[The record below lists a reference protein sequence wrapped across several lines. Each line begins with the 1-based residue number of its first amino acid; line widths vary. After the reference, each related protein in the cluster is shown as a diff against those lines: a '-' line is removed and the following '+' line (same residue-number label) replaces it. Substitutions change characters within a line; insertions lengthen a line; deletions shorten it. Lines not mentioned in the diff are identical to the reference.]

1 MKWVY
6 PEFLFALLVL
16 VIPIL
21 IHLFHFRKYKTIYFS
36 SIAFV
41 KSVEQQQKNP
51 RKLKHLL
58 ILLARILAF
67 TCLVIA
73 FAQPY
78 FPNSNS
84 SKKDI
89 QLIGVYVDNSFSM
102 SRIGGQGELLAQ
114 AKTLAESIVEKAPR
128 NTQYVLFTN
137 ELSGNEKQTLTRVK
151 FVDQVG
157 KINYSPIYRSRE
169 EVLSFWNQW
178 IEDAQKEGNIKTKP
192 SLVFLSDFQKDKSNQ
207 STKKFKLITSVSPLI
222 LNPQNT
228 GNLYIDTLWF
238 ETPIQKMG
246 SSQTLSIRVV
256 NSGKEAIESAVVNVQ
271 IGKMKRDLFAEL
283 PAFGSDTLQLNYFN
297 QEAGIVKGKV
307 SINDKQMTQDDSFF
321 FNYEVKKNSAVLII
335 NGEDAVNNVGIVY
348 GLDDFY
354 KVKEISTNQA
364 SQENPEDYDLIVLN
378 GLNQISSSLSTSLE
392 SVHQELGSILL
403 IPGTNVSPTGW
414 NASLEKLALPTING
428 IQTVGLS
435 VQKLNIKDPFFQGI
449 FEGKPDNISLPAVAK
464 AYRLINNSKTL
475 SSSLINYQNGSP
487 FFVKSTG
494 KGASYLF
501 STSLKQE
508 FSTFTS
514 NQLFSTL
521 LLHVGNLSQRQNPY
535 YLIIGSDGSYP
546 LSNVATGDN
555 PVHLKQGTIDY
566 IPVLFTKNKR
576 SYISVQGL
584 EAIRILEAGNY
595 DIQQEGKN
603 KGIVSMNYNRLESQT
618 AESTPEEIK
627 TSFQQ
632 AGIQVNAIQDGSN
645 WNSAS
650 LLEIGENYDIWI
662 WFVFF
667 AGIFVLCE
675 MALLIFYKK

>member
-51 RKLKHLL
+51 RKIKHLL
-58 ILLARILAF
+58 VLIARMLAF

-78 FPNSNS
+78 FPHSDS

-102 SRIGGQGELLAQ
+102 SRIGTQGELLAQ
-114 AKTLAESIVEKAPR
+114 AKELASSIIDKAPR

-137 ELSGNEKQTLTRVK
+137 ELSGNEKQTLTQVK
-151 FVDQVG
+151 FVDQVA
-157 KINYSPIYRSRE
+157 KINYSPIYRSKE

-178 IEDAQKEGNIKTKP
+178 IEDAQKEGNIKSKP
-192 SLVFLSDFQKDKSNQ
+192 NLIYLSDFQKNKQSNLI
-207 STKKFKLITSVSPLI
+207 KKFKSIPSISPIRLT
-222 LNPQNT
+222 PQNK
-228 GNLYIDTLWF
+228 GNLFVDSIWF
-238 ETPIQKMG
+238 ETPIQKLG
-246 SSQTLSIRVV
+246 SAQTLSIRVV
-256 NSGKEAIESAVVNVQ
+256 NTGNEPIESAVVSVQ
-271 IGKMKRDLFAEL
+271 IGKMKRDLFAEI
-283 PAFGSDTLQLNYFN
+283 PSNGSDTVQLNYFN
-297 QEAGIVKGKV
+297 QEAGISKGIV
-307 SINDKQMTQDDSFF
+307 SINDKQMNQDDSFY
-321 FNYEVKKNSAVLII
+321 FNYEVKKSQSVLIV
-335 NGEDAVNNVGIVY
+335 NGEDAVENVGIVY

-354 KVKEISTNQA
+354 KIKEVSTNQA
-364 SQENPEDYDLIVLN
+364 SSEDLEKIDLIVLN
-378 GLNQISSSLSTSLE
+378 GLNQIPSNLTT
-392 SVHQELGSILL
+392 ELANYQDEKESILL
-403 IPGTNVSPTGW
+403 IPGTNISPTGW
-414 NASLEKLALPTING
+414 NALLEKLELPVING
-428 IQTVGLS
+428 TQTIGLA
-435 VQKLNIKDPFFQGI
+435 VQKLNLKDPFFHGI
-449 FEGKPDNISLPAVAK
+449 FEGKPENISIPAAAK
-464 AYRLINNSKTL
+464 AYRLMPNSKTL
-475 SSSLINYQNGSP
+475 SADLINYQNGTP

-494 KGASYLF
+494 KGNAYLF

-535 YLIIGSDGSYP
+535 FLVIGSDGSYP
-546 LSNVATGDN
+546 LKNTSSSEN
-555 PVHLKQGTIDY
+555 PVHLINKQVDY
-566 IPVLFTKNKR
+566 IPILFLKNKR
-576 SYISVQGL
+576 QTISVQGL
-584 EAIRILEAGNY
+584 EAIRFLEAGNY
-595 DIQQEGKN
+595 NILQDGKSL
-603 KGIVSMNYNRLESQT
+603 GTVSMNYNRLESQT
-618 AESTPEEIK
+618 AESTQEEIK
-627 TSFQQ
+627 KDFEQ
-632 AGIQVNAIQDGSN
+632 AGIHVNNLQDGSN

-650 LLEIGENYDIWI
+650 LLEIGENYDIWL

>member
-16 VIPIL
+16 IIPIL
-21 IHLFHFRKYKTIYFS
+21 IHLFHFRRYKTIYFS

-51 RKLKHLL
+51 RKIKHLL
-58 ILLARILAF
+58 ILIARSLAF
-67 TCLVIA
+67 ACLVIA

-78 FPNSNS
+78 FPHGNTG
-84 SKKDI
+84 KKDI
-89 QLIGVYVDNSFSM
+89 RLIGVYIDNSFSM
-102 SRIGGQGELLAQ
+102 SRIGAQGELLAQ
-114 AKTLAESIVEKAPR
+114 ARELAGSIVDKAPR

-137 ELSGNEKQTLTRVK
+137 ELSGNEKQTLTGVK
-151 FVDQVG
+151 FTDQVS
-157 KINYSPIYRSRE
+157 KVAYSPIYRTRE

-178 IEDAQKEGNIKTKP
+178 VEDAQKEGTIKTKP
-192 SLVFLSDFQKDKSNQ
+192 SLVYISDFQKNNTSNQ
-207 STKKFKLITSVSPLI
+207 TKKFKSIAAVSPL
-222 LNPQNT
+222 LLTPQNT

-238 ETPIQKMG
+238 ETPIQKLG
-246 SSQTLSIRVV
+246 SAQTLSIRVV
-256 NSGKEAIESAVVNVQ
+256 NTGKERLESAVVSVQ
-271 IGKMKRDLFAEL
+271 IGKLKRDLFAEL
-283 PAFGSDTLQLNYFN
+283 PAHGADTVQLNYFN
-297 QEAGIVKGKV
+297 QEAGVVKGKIA
-307 SINDKQMTQDDSFF
+307 INDKQMTRDDAFY
-321 FNYEVKKNSAVLII
+321 FNYEVKKSSSVLLI
-335 NGEDAVNNVGIVY
+335 NGEDAVENVGIVF

-354 KVKEISTNQA
+354 RVKEVTTGQA
-364 SQENPEDYDLIVLN
+364 SQENLENIDLVVLN
-378 GLNQISSSLSTSLE
+378 GLNQIPSNLST
-392 SVHQELGSILL
+392 ELANYHEEQGAILL

-414 NASLEKLALPTING
+414 NALLDKLHLPSING
-428 IQTVGLS
+428 TQSVGLGI
-435 VQKLNIKDPFFQGI
+435 QKLNINDPFFRGI
-449 FEGKPDNISLPAVAK
+449 FEGRPENISLPAVAK
-464 AYRLINNSKTL
+464 AYRLLNQSKTL
-475 SSSLINYQNGSP
+475 SGNLINYQNGTP

-494 KGASYLF
+494 SSSAYLF
-501 STSLKQE
+501 STSLKPE

-546 LSNVATGDN
+546 LHIDASSEN

-566 IPVLFTKNKR
+566 IPVVFTKNKR
-576 SYISVQGL
+576 SYLSVQGL

-595 DIQQEGKN
+595 TIFQDGKA
-603 KGIVSMNYNRLESQT
+603 KGMLSTNYNRLESQT
-618 AESTPEEIK
+618 SESTQEEIK
-627 TSFQQ
+627 AGFEQ
-632 AGIQVNAIQDGSN
+632 AGIEVHSIQDGSN

-650 LLEIGENYDIWI
+650 LLEIGESYDTWK

>member
-21 IHLFHFRKYKTIYFS
+21 IHLFHFRKYKTVYFS

-58 ILLARILAF
+58 ILLARMLAF

-78 FPNSNS
+78 FPGSDAN
-84 SKKDI
+84 KKDI

-137 ELSGNEKQTLTRVK
+137 ELSGNEKQTLTQVK

-157 KINYSPIYRSRE
+157 KIKYSPIYRSRE

-192 SLVFLSDFQKDKSNQ
+192 SLVFLSDFQKDKSGQ
-207 STKKFKLITSVSPLI
+207 STKKFKSIPSVSPLI

-238 ETPIQKMG
+238 ETPIQKLG

-297 QEAGIVKGKV
+297 QEAGIVKGEV
-307 SINDKQMTQDDSFF
+307 SINDKQMTQDDAFY
-321 FNYEVKKNSAVLII
+321 FNYEVKKNSSVLIV

-354 KVKEISTNQA
+354 KVKEVPTNQA
-364 SQENPEDYDLIVLN
+364 TQENLEDYDLIVLN
-378 GLNQISSSLSTSLE
+378 GLNQIPSSLSTSLE
-392 SVHQELGSILL
+392 SVHQESGSILL

-414 NASLEKLALPTING
+414 NASLEKLELPTING

-435 VQKLNIKDPFFQGI
+435 VQKLNIKDPFFHGI

-475 SSSLINYQNGSP
+475 SSSLINYQNGTP

-546 LSNVATGDN
+546 VTNVANGDK
-555 PVHLKQGTIDY
+555 PVHLKEGAIDY

-576 SYISVQGL
+576 SCISVQGL

-595 DIQQEGKN
+595 SILQDGKN

-618 AESTPEEIK
+618 AESTQEEIK
-627 TSFQQ
+627 TGFEQ
-632 AGIQVNAIQDGSN
+632 AGIQVNTIQDGSN

>member
-16 VIPIL
+16 IIPIL
-21 IHLFHFRKYKTIYFS
+21 IHLFHFRRYKTIYFS

-51 RKLKHLL
+51 RKIKHLL
-58 ILLARILAF
+58 ILIARSLAF
-67 TCLVIA
+67 ACLVIA

-78 FPNSNS
+78 FPHGNTG
-84 SKKDI
+84 KKDI
-89 QLIGVYVDNSFSM
+89 RLIGVYIDNSFSM
-102 SRIGGQGELLAQ
+102 SRIGAQGELLAQ
-114 AKTLAESIVEKAPR
+114 ARELAGSIVDKAPR

-137 ELSGNEKQTLTRVK
+137 ELSGNEKQTLTGVK
-151 FVDQVG
+151 FTDQVS
-157 KINYSPIYRSRE
+157 KVAYSPIYRTRE

-178 IEDAQKEGNIKTKP
+178 VEDAQKEGTIKTKP
-192 SLVFLSDFQKDKSNQ
+192 SLVYISDFQKNNTSNQ
-207 STKKFKLITSVSPLI
+207 TKKFKSIAAVSPL
-222 LNPQNT
+222 LLTPQNT

-238 ETPIQKMG
+238 ETPIQKLG
-246 SSQTLSIRVV
+246 SAQTLSIRVV
-256 NSGKEAIESAVVNVQ
+256 NTGKERLESAVVSVQ
-271 IGKMKRDLFAEL
+271 IGKLKRDLFAEL
-283 PAFGSDTLQLNYFN
+283 PAHGADTVQLNYFN
-297 QEAGIVKGKV
+297 QEAGVVKGKIA
-307 SINDKQMTQDDSFF
+307 INDKQMTRDDAFY
-321 FNYEVKKNSAVLII
+321 FNYEVKKSSSVLLI
-335 NGEDAVNNVGIVY
+335 NGEDAVENVGIVF

-354 KVKEISTNQA
+354 RVKEVTTGQA
-364 SQENPEDYDLIVLN
+364 SQENLENIDLVVLN
-378 GLNQISSSLSTSLE
+378 GLNQIPSNLST
-392 SVHQELGSILL
+392 ELANYHEEQGAILL

-414 NASLEKLALPTING
+414 NALLDKLHLPSING
-428 IQTVGLS
+428 TQSVGLGI
-435 VQKLNIKDPFFQGI
+435 QKLNINDPFFRGI
-449 FEGKPDNISLPAVAK
+449 FEGRPENISLPAVAK
-464 AYRLINNSKTL
+464 AYRLLNQSKTL
-475 SSSLINYQNGSP
+475 SGNLINYQNGTP

-494 KGASYLF
+494 SSSAYLF
-501 STSLKQE
+501 STSLKPE

-546 LSNVATGDN
+546 LHVDESSEN

-566 IPVLFTKNKR
+566 IPVVFTKNKR
-576 SYISVQGL
+576 SYLSVQGL

-595 DIQQEGKN
+595 TIFQDGKA
-603 KGIVSMNYNRLESQT
+603 KGMLSTNYNRLESQT
-618 AESTPEEIK
+618 SESTQEEIK
-627 TSFQQ
+627 AGFEQ
-632 AGIQVNAIQDGSN
+632 AGIEVHSIQDGSN

-650 LLEIGENYDIWI
+650 LLEIGESYDTWK

>member
-21 IHLFHFRKYKTIYFS
+21 IHLFHFRKYKTVYFS

-51 RKLKHLL
+51 RKIKHLL

-78 FPNSNS
+78 FPSSDSN
-84 SKKDI
+84 KKDI

-137 ELSGNEKQTLTRVK
+137 ELSGNEKQTLTQVK

-178 IEDAQKEGNIKTKP
+178 IEDAQKEGNIKSKP
-192 SLVFLSDFQKDKSNQ
+192 TLVFLSDFQKDKSNQ
-207 STKKFKLITSVSPLI
+207 PTKKFKSIPSVSPLV

-256 NSGKEAIESAVVNVQ
+256 NSGKEAIESAIVNVQ

-297 QEAGIVKGKV
+297 QEAGIVNGKV

-321 FNYEVKKNSAVLII
+321 FNYEVKKNSSVLII

-354 KVKEISTNQA
+354 KVKEITTNQA
-364 SQENPEDYDLIVLN
+364 SQENPEEYDLIVLN
-378 GLNQISSSLSTSLE
+378 GLNQIPSSLSTSLE
-392 SVHQELGSILL
+392 SYHQELGSILL

-546 LSNVATGDN
+546 LNNAAAGDN

-595 DIQQEGKN
+595 NIQQEGKN

-632 AGIQVNAIQDGSN
+632 AGIQVNTIQDGSN

-650 LLEIGENYDIWI
+650 LLEIGESYDIWI

>member
-21 IHLFHFRKYKTIYFS
+21 IHLFHFRKYKTVYFS

-78 FPNSNS
+78 FPSSDSN
-84 SKKDI
+84 KKDI

-137 ELSGNEKQTLTRVK
+137 ELSGNEKQTLTQVK

-178 IEDAQKEGNIKTKP
+178 IDDAQKEGNIKSKP
-192 SLVFLSDFQKDKSNQ
+192 TLVFLSDFQKDKSNQ
-207 STKKFKLITSVSPLI
+207 STKKFKSIPSVSPLV

-297 QEAGIVKGKV
+297 QEAGIVNGKV

-321 FNYEVKKNSAVLII
+321 FNYEVKKNSSVLII

-354 KVKEISTNQA
+354 KVKEITTNQA
-364 SQENPEDYDLIVLN
+364 SQENPEEYDLIVLN
-378 GLNQISSSLSTSLE
+378 GLNQIPSSLSTSLE
-392 SVHQELGSILL
+392 SYHQELGSILL

-546 LSNVATGDN
+546 LNNAAAGDN

-595 DIQQEGKN
+595 NIQQEGKN

-632 AGIQVNAIQDGSN
+632 AGIQVNTIQDGSN

-650 LLEIGENYDIWI
+650 LLEIGESYDIWI

>member
-21 IHLFHFRKYKTIYFS
+21 IHLFHFRKYKTVYFS

-58 ILLARILAF
+58 ILIARMLAF

-78 FPNSNS
+78 FSGS
-84 SKKDI
+84 DASKKDI

-137 ELSGNEKQTLTRVK
+137 ELSGNEKQTLTQVK

-157 KINYSPIYRSRE
+157 KIKYSPIYRSRE
-169 EVLSFWNQW
+169 EVLLFWNQW

-192 SLVFLSDFQKDKSNQ
+192 TLVFLSDFQKDKPSQ
-207 STKKFKLITSVSPLI
+207 STKKFKSIPSVSPLI
-222 LNPQNT
+222 LSPQNT

-238 ETPIQKMG
+238 ETPIQKLG

-271 IGKMKRDLFAEL
+271 IGKIKRDLFAEL

-307 SINDKQMTQDDSFF
+307 SINDKQMTQDDAFY
-321 FNYEVKKNSAVLII
+321 FNYEVKKNSSVLII

-354 KVKEISTNQA
+354 KVKEVPTNQA
-364 SQENPEDYDLIVLN
+364 AGENLEDYDLVVLN
-378 GLNQISSSLSTSLE
+378 GLNQIPSSLSTSLE
-392 SVHQELGSILL
+392 SVHQESGSILL

-435 VQKLNIKDPFFQGI
+435 VQKLNIKDPFFNGI

-475 SSSLINYQNGSP
+475 SSSLINYQNGTP

-494 KGASYLF
+494 KGNSYLF

-546 LSNVATGDN
+546 VNNVANGDK
-555 PVHLKQGTIDY
+555 PVHLKEGTIDY

-595 DIQQEGKN
+595 SIQQNGKS
-603 KGIVSMNYNRLESQT
+603 KGIVSMNYNRQESQT

-627 TSFQQ
+627 TGFQQ
-632 AGIQVNAIQDGSN
+632 AGIQVNTIQDGSN

>member
-21 IHLFHFRKYKTIYFS
+21 IHLFHFRKYKTVYFS

-58 ILLARILAF
+58 ILLARMLAF

-78 FPNSNS
+78 FPGSDAG
-84 SKKDI
+84 KKDI

-137 ELSGNEKQTLTRVK
+137 ELSGNEKQTLTQVK

-157 KINYSPIYRSRE
+157 KIKYSPIYRSRE

-192 SLVFLSDFQKDKSNQ
+192 TLVFLSDFQKDQ
-207 STKKFKLITSVSPLI
+207 SVQPTKKFKSIPSVSPLI
-222 LNPQNT
+222 LSPQNT

-271 IGKMKRDLFAEL
+271 IGKIKRDLFAEL

-307 SINDKQMTQDDSFF
+307 SINDKQMTQDDAFY
-321 FNYEVKKNSAVLII
+321 FNYEVKKNSSVLII

-354 KVKEISTNQA
+354 KVKEITTNQA
-364 SQENPEDYDLIVLN
+364 SQENLEAYDLVVLN
-378 GLNQISSSLSTSLE
+378 GLNQIPSNLSTSLE
-392 SVHQELGSILL
+392 SVNQELGSILL

-414 NASLEKLALPTING
+414 NANLEKLSLPSING

-449 FEGKPDNISLPAVAK
+449 FEGRPDNISLPAVAK
-464 AYRLINNSKTL
+464 AYRLLNNSKTL
-475 SSSLINYQNGSP
+475 SSSLINYQNGTP

-546 LSNVATGDN
+546 VNNVANGDK
-555 PVHLKQGTIDY
+555 PLHLKQGTVDY

-595 DIQQEGKN
+595 SILQEGKN

-627 TSFQQ
+627 TGFQQ
-632 AGIQVNAIQDGSN
+632 AGIQVNTIQNGSN

>member
-1 MKWVY
+1 M
-6 PEFLFALLVL
+6 
-16 VIPIL
+16 
-21 IHLFHFRKYKTIYFS
+21 
-36 SIAFV
+36 
-41 KSVEQQQKNP
+41 
-51 RKLKHLL
+51 
-58 ILLARILAF
+58 
-67 TCLVIA
+67 
-73 FAQPY
+73 
-78 FPNSNS
+78 
-84 SKKDI
+84 
-89 QLIGVYVDNSFSM
+89 
-102 SRIGGQGELLAQ
+102 
-114 AKTLAESIVEKAPR
+114 
-128 NTQYVLFTN
+128 
-137 ELSGNEKQTLTRVK
+137 
-151 FVDQVG
+151 
-157 KINYSPIYRSRE
+157 
-169 EVLSFWNQW
+169 
-178 IEDAQKEGNIKTKP
+178 
-192 SLVFLSDFQKDKSNQ
+192 
-207 STKKFKLITSVSPLI
+207 
-222 LNPQNT
+222 
-228 GNLYIDTLWF
+228 
-238 ETPIQKMG
+238 
-246 SSQTLSIRVV
+246 
-256 NSGKEAIESAVVNVQ
+256 
-271 IGKMKRDLFAEL
+271 
-283 PAFGSDTLQLNYFN
+283 
-297 QEAGIVKGKV
+297 
-307 SINDKQMTQDDSFF
+307 
-321 FNYEVKKNSAVLII
+321 II

-354 KVKEISTNQA
+354 KVKEITTNQA
-364 SQENPEDYDLIVLN
+364 SQENPEEYDLIVLN
-378 GLNQISSSLSTSLE
+378 GLNQIPSSLSTSLE
-392 SVHQELGSILL
+392 SYHQELGSILL

-546 LSNVATGDN
+546 LNNAAAGDN

-595 DIQQEGKN
+595 NIQQEGKN

-632 AGIQVNAIQDGSN
+632 AGIQVNTIQDGSN

-650 LLEIGENYDIWI
+650 LLEIGESYDIWI

>member
-21 IHLFHFRKYKTIYFS
+21 IHLFHFRKYKTVYFS

-51 RKLKHLL
+51 RKIKHLL
-58 ILLARILAF
+58 ILLARALAF

-78 FPNSNS
+78 FPHSDI
-84 SKKDI
+84 SKKDT

-102 SRIGGQGELLAQ
+102 SRIGTQGELLSQ
-114 AKTLAESIVEKAPR
+114 AKELAASIVDKAPR

-137 ELSGNEKQTLTRVK
+137 ELSGNEKQTLTQVK
-151 FVDQVG
+151 FTDQVN
-157 KINYSPIYRSRE
+157 KISYSPIYRSKE

-178 IEDAQKEGNIKTKP
+178 VDDARKEGNIKTKP
-192 SLVFLSDFQKDKSNQ
+192 NLIYLSDFQKNKPSQSIKRFKS
-207 STKKFKLITSVSPLI
+207 IPAVSPLI
-222 LNPQNT
+222 LSPQNS
-228 GNLYIDTLWF
+228 GNLYIDTIWF
-238 ETPIQKMG
+238 ETPIQKLG
-246 SSQTLSIRVV
+246 SPQTLSIRVV
-256 NSGKEAIESAVVNVQ
+256 NSGKERIESAVVSVQ
-271 IGKMKRDLFAEL
+271 IGKLKRDLFAEL
-283 PAFGSDTLQLNYFN
+283 PANDSDTLQLNYFN
-297 QEAGIVKGKV
+297 QEAGIAKGKV
-307 SINDKQMTQDDSFF
+307 SINDKQMVQDDAFY
-321 FNYEVKKNSAVLII
+321 FNYEVKKSGSVLII
-335 NGEDAVNNVGIVY
+335 NGEDAVENVGIVY

-354 KVKEISTNQA
+354 KIKEVTTGQA
-364 SQENPEDYDLIVLN
+364 SQENLEQIDLVVLN
-378 GLNQISSSLSTSLE
+378 GLNQIPSNLGNELSAYQ
-392 SVHQELGSILL
+392 QEQGAILL
-403 IPGTNVSPTGW
+403 IPGTNVSPAGW
-414 NASLEKLALPTING
+414 NALLDKLNLPSING
-428 IQTVGLS
+428 IQTVGLGI
-435 VQKLNIKDPFFQGI
+435 QKLNIKDPFFEGI
-449 FEGKPDNISLPAVAK
+449 FEGRPENISLPAVAK
-464 AYRLINNSKTL
+464 AYRLLSSSKTL
-475 SSSLINYQNGSP
+475 ASSLINYQNETP
-487 FFVKSTG
+487 FFVKNTG
-494 KGASYLF
+494 RSSAYLF

-546 LSNVATGDN
+546 LSGNTSGES
-555 PVHLKQGTIDY
+555 PVHLKNNQVDY

-584 EAIRILEAGNY
+584 EAIRLLEAGNY
-595 DIQQEGKN
+595 SISQNGKA
-603 KGIVSMNYNRLESQT
+603 KGTISMNYNRMESQT
-618 AESTPEEIK
+618 GESTPEEIK
-627 TSFQQ
+627 SAFEQ
-632 AGIQVNAIQDGSN
+632 AGIHVNTIQDGSN

-650 LLEIGENYDIWI
+650 LLEIGESYDIWL

>member
-51 RKLKHLL
+51 RKIKHLL
-58 ILLARILAF
+58 ILIARCLAF

-78 FPNSNS
+78 FPHSNTN
-84 SKKDI
+84 KKDI
-89 QLIGVYVDNSFSM
+89 QLIGVYIDNSFSM
-102 SRIGGQGELLAQ
+102 SRIGAQGELLAQ
-114 AKTLAESIVEKAPR
+114 AKELAGSIVDKAPR

-137 ELSGNEKQTLTRVK
+137 ELSGNEKQTLTKVK
-151 FVDQVG
+151 FADQVA
-157 KINYSPIYRSRE
+157 KVRYSPIYRSQE
-169 EVLSFWNQW
+169 EILSYWNQW
-178 IEDAQKEGNIKTKP
+178 VEDAQKEGNIKSKP
-192 SLVFLSDFQKDKSNQ
+192 SLVYVSDFQKTKSISPN
-207 STKKFKLITSVSPLI
+207 KKFKSVSSVSPLI
-222 LNPQNT
+222 LSPQNA
-228 GNLYIDTLWF
+228 GNLYIDTIWF
-238 ETPIQKMG
+238 ETPIQKLG
-246 SSQTLSIRVV
+246 SAQTLSIRVV
-256 NSGKEAIESAVVNVQ
+256 NTGKERIESAVVSVQ
-271 IGKMKRDLFAEL
+271 IGKLKRDLFAEL
-283 PAFGSDTLQLNYFN
+283 PANGSDTVQLNYFN
-297 QEAGIVKGKV
+297 QEAGIAKGKI
-307 SINDKQMTQDDSFF
+307 SINDKQMTRDDSFF
-321 FNYEVKKNSAVLII
+321 FNYEVKKSSSVLII
-335 NGEDAVNNVGIVY
+335 NGEDAVENVAIVF

-354 KVKEISTNQA
+354 KIKEVSTNQA
-364 SQENPEDYDLIVLN
+364 SQENLESVDLVVLN
-378 GLNQISSSLSTSLE
+378 GLNQVPSNLST
-392 SVHQELGSILL
+392 ELSGYYEEQGSILL

-414 NASLEKLALPTING
+414 NALLEKLSLPAING
-428 IQTVGLS
+428 TQTVGLGI
-435 VQKLNIKDPFFQGI
+435 QKLNIKDPFFQGI
-449 FEGKPDNISLPAVAK
+449 FEGKPENISLPAVAK
-464 AYRLINNSKTL
+464 AYRLMNNSKTL
-475 SSSLINYQNGSP
+475 SSNLINYQNGTP

-494 KGASYLF
+494 KNNSYLF

-546 LSNVATGDN
+546 LSINTSSEN
-555 PVHLKQGTIDY
+555 PVHLKQGEIDY
-566 IPVLFTKNKR
+566 IPVIFTKNKH
-576 SYISVQGL
+576 SYLSIQGL

-595 DIQQEGKN
+595 NISQDGKP
-603 KGIVSMNYNRLESQT
+603 KGTLSMNYNRLESQT
-618 AESTPEEIK
+618 LESTPEEIK
-627 TSFQQ
+627 TTFEQ
-632 AGIQVNAIQDGSN
+632 AGIHVNTMQDGSN

-650 LLEIGENYDIWI
+650 LLEIGESYDSWL

>member
-21 IHLFHFRKYKTIYFS
+21 IHLFHFRKYKTVYFS

-58 ILLARILAF
+58 ILIARMLAF

-78 FPNSNS
+78 FSGS
-84 SKKDI
+84 DASKKDI

-137 ELSGNEKQTLTRVK
+137 ELSGNEKQTLTQVK

-157 KINYSPIYRSRE
+157 KIKYSPIYRSRE

-192 SLVFLSDFQKDKSNQ
+192 TLVFLSDFQKDKPSQ
-207 STKKFKLITSVSPLI
+207 STKKFKSIPSVSPLI
-222 LNPQNT
+222 LSPQNT

-238 ETPIQKMG
+238 ETPIQKLG

-271 IGKMKRDLFAEL
+271 IGKIKRDLFAEL

-307 SINDKQMTQDDSFF
+307 SINDKQMTQDDAFY
-321 FNYEVKKNSAVLII
+321 FNYEVKKNSSVLII

-354 KVKEISTNQA
+354 KVKEVPTNQA
-364 SQENPEDYDLIVLN
+364 AGENLEDYDLVVLN
-378 GLNQISSSLSTSLE
+378 GLNQIPSSLSTSLE
-392 SVHQELGSILL
+392 SVHQESGSILL

-435 VQKLNIKDPFFQGI
+435 VQKLNIKDPFFNGI

-475 SSSLINYQNGSP
+475 SSSLINYQNGTP

-494 KGASYLF
+494 KGNSYLF

-546 LSNVATGDN
+546 VNNVANGDK
-555 PVHLKQGTIDY
+555 PVHLKEGTIDY

-595 DIQQEGKN
+595 SIQQNGKS
-603 KGIVSMNYNRLESQT
+603 KGIVSMNYNRQESQT

-627 TSFQQ
+627 TGFQQ
-632 AGIQVNAIQDGSN
+632 AGIQVNTIQDGSN

>member
-51 RKLKHLL
+51 RKIKHLL
-58 ILLARILAF
+58 ILISRALAF
-67 TCLVIA
+67 ACLVIA

-78 FPNSNS
+78 FPKSDTN
-84 SKKDI
+84 KKDI
-89 QLIGVYVDNSFSM
+89 QLIGVYIDNSFSM

-114 AKTLAESIVEKAPR
+114 AKELAGSIVEKAPR

-137 ELSGNEKQTLTRVK
+137 ELSGNEKQTLTKVK
-151 FVDQVG
+151 FVDQVA
-157 KINYSPIYRSRE
+157 KVNYSPIYRSQE
-169 EVLSFWNQW
+169 EILSYWNQW
-178 IEDAQKEGNIKTKP
+178 VEDAQKEGNIKSKP
-192 SLVFLSDFQKDKSNQ
+192 SLVYLSDFQKNKSNQ
-207 STKKFKLITSVSPLI
+207 STKKFKSISSVSPLV
-222 LNPQNT
+222 LAPQNT
-228 GNLYIDTLWF
+228 GNLYIDTIWF
-238 ETPIQKMG
+238 ETPIQKLG
-246 SSQTLSIRVV
+246 SAQTLSIRVV
-256 NSGKEAIESAVVNVQ
+256 NTGKEAIESAVVSIQ
-271 IGKMKRDLFAEL
+271 IGKLKRDLFAEL
-283 PAFGSDTLQLNYFN
+283 PSNGSDTVQLNYFN
-297 QEAGIVKGKV
+297 QVAGIAKGKI
-307 SINDKQMTQDDSFF
+307 SINDKQMVQDDSFF
-321 FNYEVKKNSAVLII
+321 FNYEVKKSSSVLII
-335 NGEDAVNNVGIVY
+335 NGEDAVENVGIVF

-354 KVKEISTNQA
+354 KIKEVSTNQA
-364 SQENPEDYDLIVLN
+364 SQENLDAIDLVVLN
-378 GLNQISSSLSTSLE
+378 GLNQIPSSLST
-392 SVHQELGSILL
+392 ELTAYHEEQGALLL
-403 IPGTNVSPTGW
+403 IPGTNVSPGGW
-414 NASLEKLALPTING
+414 NSLLDKLNLPSING
-428 IQTVGLS
+428 TQSVGLGI
-435 VQKLNIKDPFFQGI
+435 QKLNIKDPFFQGI
-449 FEGKPDNISLPAVAK
+449 FEGKPENISLPAVAK
-464 AYRLINNSKTL
+464 AYRLLSNSKTL
-475 SSSLINYQNGSP
+475 SSNLINYQNGTP

-494 KGASYLF
+494 KNSAYLF

-546 LSNVATGDN
+546 VNTNNSSEN
-555 PVHLKQGTIDY
+555 PIHLKQGQVDY
-566 IPVLFTKNKR
+566 IPVIFTKNKR
-576 SYISVQGL
+576 AYLSIQGL

-595 DIQQEGKN
+595 TISQDGKP
-603 KGIVSMNYNRLESQT
+603 KGILSTNYNRLESQT
-618 AESTPEEIK
+618 SESTTEEIK
-627 TSFQQ
+627 NGFQQ
-632 AGIQVNAIQDGSN
+632 AGIHVNSIQDGSN

-650 LLEIGENYDIWI
+650 LLEIGESYDSWL

>member
-21 IHLFHFRKYKTIYFS
+21 IHLFHFRRYKTVYFS

-58 ILLARILAF
+58 VLLARILAF

-78 FPNSNS
+78 FPHSDS

-102 SRIGGQGELLAQ
+102 SRIGSQGELLAQ
-114 AKTLAESIVEKAPR
+114 AKTLAESITEKAPR

-137 ELSGNEKQTLTRVK
+137 ELSGNEKQTLTQVK
-151 FVDQVG
+151 FLDQVG
-157 KINYSPIYRSRE
+157 KINYSPIYRSKE
-169 EVLSFWNQW
+169 EILSFWNQW
-178 IEDAQKEGNIKTKP
+178 VEDAQKEGNLKIKP
-192 SLVFLSDFQKDKSNQ
+192 SLVYLSDFQKDKPNQ
-207 STKKFKLITSVSPLI
+207 FVKKFKSIPSVSPLV

-228 GNLYIDTLWF
+228 GNLYVDTLWF
-238 ETPIQKMG
+238 ETPIQKLG
-246 SSQTLSIRVV
+246 AAQTLSIRVV
-256 NSGKEAIESAVVNVQ
+256 NSGKEPIESAVVNVR

-283 PAFGSDTLQLNYFN
+283 PAFGSDTVQLNYFN

-307 SINDKQMTQDDSFF
+307 SINDKQMTQDDSFY
-321 FNYEVKKNSAVLII
+321 FNYEVRKSSSVLII
-335 NGEDAVNNVGIVY
+335 NGEDAVNNVGVVY

-354 KVKEISTNQA
+354 KIKEITTTQA
-364 SQENPEDYDLIVLN
+364 SQENLENFDLVVLN
-378 GLNQISSSLSTSLE
+378 GLNQIPSNLSTSLE
-392 SVHQELGSILL
+392 SYNQEQGAILL

-414 NASLEKLALPTING
+414 NATLEKLALPG
-428 IQTVGLS
+428 ISGTQTVGLS
-435 VQKLNIKDPFFQGI
+435 VQKLNIKDPFFHGI

-464 AYRLINNSKTL
+464 AYRLLSNSKTL
-475 SSSLINYQNGSP
+475 ASNLINYQNGTP

-494 KGASYLF
+494 KGAAYLF
-501 STSLKQE
+501 STSLKPE

-546 LSNVATGDN
+546 LNTNTTGDH
-555 PVHLKQGTIDY
+555 PVHLKENQVDY

-576 SYISVQGL
+576 PYLSVQGL

-595 DIQQEGKN
+595 TIQQAGKN
-603 KGIVSMNYNRLESQT
+603 IGTVSMNYNRLESQT
-618 AESTPEEIK
+618 TESTQDEIK
-627 TSFQQ
+627 TNFQQ
-632 AGIQVNAIQDGSN
+632 AGIKVNSVQNGSN

-650 LLEIGENYDIWI
+650 LLEIGESYDLWK

>member
-21 IHLFHFRKYKTIYFS
+21 IHLFHFRKYKTVYFS

-58 ILLARILAF
+58 ILIARMLAF

-78 FPNSNS
+78 FSGS
-84 SKKDI
+84 DASKKDI

-137 ELSGNEKQTLTRVK
+137 ELSGNEKQTLTQVK

-157 KINYSPIYRSRE
+157 KIKYSPIYRSRE

-192 SLVFLSDFQKDKSNQ
+192 TLVFLSDFQKDKPSQ
-207 STKKFKLITSVSPLI
+207 STKKFKSIPSVSPLI
-222 LNPQNT
+222 LSPQNT

-238 ETPIQKMG
+238 ETPIQKLG

-271 IGKMKRDLFAEL
+271 IGKIKRDLFAEL

-307 SINDKQMTQDDSFF
+307 SINDKQMTQDDAFY
-321 FNYEVKKNSAVLII
+321 FNYEVKKNSSVLII

-354 KVKEISTNQA
+354 KVKEVPTNQA
-364 SQENPEDYDLIVLN
+364 AGENLEDYDLVVLN
-378 GLNQISSSLSTSLE
+378 GLNQIPSSLSTSLE
-392 SVHQELGSILL
+392 SVHQESGSILL

-435 VQKLNIKDPFFQGI
+435 VQKLNIKDPFFNGI

-475 SSSLINYQNGSP
+475 SSSLINYQNGTP

-494 KGASYLF
+494 KGNSYLF

-546 LSNVATGDN
+546 VNNVANGDK
-555 PVHLKQGTIDY
+555 PVHLKEGTIDY

-595 DIQQEGKN
+595 SIQQDGKS

-618 AESTPEEIK
+618 AESTQDEIK
-627 TSFQQ
+627 TGFQQ
-632 AGIQVNAIQDGSN
+632 AGIQVNTIQDGSN

>member
-21 IHLFHFRKYKTIYFS
+21 IHLFHFRKYKTVYFS

-51 RKLKHLL
+51 GKLKHLL

-67 TCLVIA
+67 TCLVVA

-78 FPNSNS
+78 FPNSDS

-102 SRIGGQGELLAQ
+102 SRIGSQGELLAQ

-137 ELSGNEKQTLTRVK
+137 ELSGNEKQTLTQVK

-178 IEDAQKEGNIKTKP
+178 IEDAQKEGNIKSKP
-192 SLVFLSDFQKDKSNQ
+192 TLVFLSDFQKDKTTQ
-207 STKKFKLITSVSPLI
+207 SIKKFKSIPSVSPLV

-307 SINDKQMTQDDSFF
+307 SINDKQMTQDDSFY
-321 FNYEVKKNSAVLII
+321 FNYEVKKSSSVLII

-354 KVKEISTNQA
+354 KIKEVTTNQA
-364 SQENPEDYDLIVLN
+364 SQENPEDHDLIVLN
-378 GLNQISSSLSTSLE
+378 GLNQIPSSLSTSLE
-392 SVHQELGSILL
+392 SYHQEFGSILL

-464 AYRLINNSKTL
+464 AYRLINHSKTL
-475 SSSLINYQNGSP
+475 SSNLINYQNGTP

-546 LSNVATGDN
+546 VNNVANGDN
-555 PVHLKQGTIDY
+555 PVHLKQESIDY

-595 DIQQEGKN
+595 SIQQEGKN

-618 AESTPEEIK
+618 AESTTEEIK

-632 AGIQVNAIQDGSN
+632 AGIQVNNIQDGSN

-650 LLEIGENYDIWI
+650 LLEIGESYDLWI

>member
-21 IHLFHFRKYKTIYFS
+21 IHLFHFRKYKTVYFS

-58 ILLARILAF
+58 ILLARMLAF

-78 FPNSNS
+78 FPGSDAG
-84 SKKDI
+84 KKDI

-137 ELSGNEKQTLTRVK
+137 ELSGNEKQTLTQVK

-157 KINYSPIYRSRE
+157 KIKYSPIYRSRE

-192 SLVFLSDFQKDKSNQ
+192 TLVFLSDFQKDQ
-207 STKKFKLITSVSPLI
+207 SVQPTKKFKSILSVSPLI
-222 LNPQNT
+222 LSPQNT

-271 IGKMKRDLFAEL
+271 IGKIKRDLFAEL

-307 SINDKQMTQDDSFF
+307 SINDKQMTQDDAFY
-321 FNYEVKKNSAVLII
+321 FNYEVKKNSSVLII

-354 KVKEISTNQA
+354 KVKEITTNQA
-364 SQENPEDYDLIVLN
+364 SQENLEAYDLVVLN
-378 GLNQISSSLSTSLE
+378 GLNQIPSNLSTSLE
-392 SVHQELGSILL
+392 SVNQELGSILL

-414 NASLEKLALPTING
+414 NANLEKLSLPSING

-449 FEGKPDNISLPAVAK
+449 FEGRPDNISLPAVAK
-464 AYRLINNSKTL
+464 AYRLLNNSKTL
-475 SSSLINYQNGSP
+475 SSSLINYQNGTP

-546 LSNVATGDN
+546 VNNVANGDK
-555 PVHLKQGTIDY
+555 PLHLKQGTVDY

-595 DIQQEGKN
+595 SILQEGKN

-627 TSFQQ
+627 TGFQQ
-632 AGIQVNAIQDGSN
+632 AGIQVNTIQNGSN

>member
-21 IHLFHFRKYKTIYFS
+21 IHLFHFRKYKTVYFS

-78 FPNSNS
+78 FPSSDS

-137 ELSGNEKQTLTRVK
+137 ELSGNEKQTLTQVK

-192 SLVFLSDFQKDKSNQ
+192 SLVFLSDFQKDKSSR
-207 STKKFKLITSVSPLI
+207 STKKFKLIPSVSPLI

-228 GNLYIDTLWF
+228 GNLCIDTLWF

-354 KVKEISTNQA
+354 KVKEITTNQA

-378 GLNQISSSLSTSLE
+378 GLNQIPSSLSTSLE

-650 LLEIGENYDIWI
+650 LLEIGESYDIWI

>member
-6 PEFLFALLVL
+6 PEFLLALLVL

-51 RKLKHLL
+51 RKIKHLL
-58 ILLARILAF
+58 VLIARMLAF

-78 FPNSNS
+78 FPQSDS

-102 SRIGGQGELLAQ
+102 SRIGTQGELLAQ
-114 AKTLAESIVEKAPR
+114 AKELASSIIDKAPR

-137 ELSGNEKQTLTRVK
+137 ELSGNEKQSLTAVK
-151 FVDQVG
+151 YVDQLN
-157 KINYSPIYRSRE
+157 KITYSPIYRSKE

-178 IEDAQKEGNIKTKP
+178 IEDAQKEGAIKTKP
-192 SLVFLSDFQKDKSNQ
+192 NLIYLSDFQKNKS
-207 STKKFKLITSVSPLI
+207 TILTEKFKSIPSVSPVTLI
-222 LNPQNT
+222 PQNK
-228 GNLYIDTLWF
+228 GNLFVDSVWF
-238 ETPIQKMG
+238 ETPIQKLG
-246 SSQTLSIRVV
+246 SAQTLSIRVV
-256 NSGKEAIESAVVNVQ
+256 NTGEERAESAVVSVQ
-271 IGKMKRDLFAEL
+271 VGKLKRDLFAEI
-283 PAFGSDTLQLNYFN
+283 PAYGSDTVQLNYFN
-297 QEAGIVKGKV
+297 QESGICKGIV
-307 SINDKQMTQDDSFF
+307 SINDKQMNQDDSFY
-321 FNYEVKKNSAVLII
+321 FNYEVKKSQSVLLI
-335 NGEDAVNNVGIVY
+335 NGEDAVENVGIVFR
-348 GLDDFY
+348 LDDFY
-354 KVKEISTNQA
+354 KLKEVTTNQA
-364 SQENPEDYDLIVLN
+364 SQENLDNVDLIVLN
-378 GLNQISSSLSTSLE
+378 GLNQIPSNLTT
-392 SVHQELGSILL
+392 ELANYHEENGSILF

-414 NASLEKLALPTING
+414 NALLEKLSLPRING
-428 IQTVGLS
+428 TQTIGLA

-449 FEGKPDNISLPAVAK
+449 FEGKPENISIPAAAK
-464 AYRLINNSKTL
+464 AYRLMNTTKTL
-475 SSSLINYQNGSP
+475 STSLINYQNGTP

-494 KGASYLF
+494 KGNTYLF

-535 YLIIGSDGSYP
+535 FLVIGSDGSYP
-546 LSNVATGDN
+546 LNVTTSSEN
-555 PVHLKQGTIDY
+555 PVHLINKQVDY
-566 IPVLFTKNKR
+566 IPILFLKNNR
-576 SYISVQGL
+576 QTISVQGL

-595 DIQQEGKN
+595 NILRDGKSL
-603 KGIVSMNYNRLESQT
+603 GTVSMNYNRLESQT
-618 AESTPEEIK
+618 AESSTEEVK
-627 TSFQQ
+627 KDFEQ
-632 AGIQVNAIQDGSN
+632 AGIHVNNVQDGSN

-650 LLEIGENYDIWI
+650 LLEIGENYDIWF

-667 AGIFVLCE
+667 AALFVLCE